1 MLEGYR
7 ELYGDRMTEKEIRNE
22 VNLIWGRIDM
32 DGSGQIDFTEWKI
45 GTINKT
51 NLLTKGK
58 LEKAFALFDKDGSGS
73 ISASEL
79 K

>member
-32 DGSGQIDFTEWKI
+32 DGSG
-45 GTINKT
+45 
-51 NLLTKGK
+51 
-58 LEKAFALFDKDGSGS
+58 
-73 ISASEL
+73 
-79 K
+79 